1 MAQQP
6 THLAFQ
12 CVNPDCRKKVRI
24 KIPQKSGIYPV
35 TCPYC
40 GIVKKLQLKGM
51 DVFGPQTAG
60 DTTPPPP
67 ADPQAS
73 STHLPNNSAK
83 APITLN
89 QEFLT
94 NTTYKVA
101 CPHCNT
107 TEIPLRSAKAG
118 KGVITCPACKGKSLV
133 TIKEAPQPQGTSTGK
148 CAQPAGNAI
157 KPPVDLGDD
166 FYVNTAYTI
175 KCPHC
180 KDAEIQIKQE
190 NVGPGL
196 IVCPKC
202 KGRVRITARKP
213 TETIAKSELIQR
225 FRGKLILLRRGWL
238 NKDYPLHDGKNTVG
252 RYDEY
257 EPSDISIKGDA
268 GISRRS
274 IEILV
279 DHHDKGYSFKLTVK
293 KATNPVLHNNKP
305 LAVNDSISLNFG
317 DSIIMGKT
325 KFRFD
330 KDV

>member
-1 MAQQP
+1 MAQLP
-6 THLAFQ
+6 THMTFQ
-12 CVNPDCRKKVRI
+12 CVNPECRSKVRI
-24 KIPQKSGIYPV
+24 KIPQKSGVYPV
-35 TCPYC
+35 TCPHC
-40 GIVKKLQLKGM
+40 GITKKLQLKGM
-51 DVFGPQTAG
+51 DVLGAQPTGQA
-60 DTTPPPP
+60 
-67 ADPQAS
+67 AS
-73 STHLPNNSAK
+73 SASSSNPSSASGVDNSAK
-83 APITLN
+83 TPITLN

-94 NTTYKVA
+94 NMTYKVV

-107 TEIPLRSAKAG
+107 FQIPLRSAKAG
-118 KGVITCPACKGKSLV
+118 KGVITCPSCKGKALV
-133 TIKEAPQPQGTSTGK
+133 TIKEAPQSQGGAANQNGQSNN
-148 CAQPAGNAI
+148 NAS
-157 KPPVDLGDD
+157 KPPIDLGDD

-180 KDAEIQIKQE
+180 KDADIQIKQE
-190 NVGPGL
+190 NAGPGL
-196 IVCPKC
+196 VICPKC
-202 KGRVRITARKP
+202 KGRVQLSARKP

-225 FRGKLILLRRGWL
+225 FRGKLTLLRRGWL

-257 EPSDISIKGDA
+257 EPSDISIKGDG

-325 KFRFD
+325 RFRFD